1 MIAILIV
8 PAALRA
14 EKPAK
19 PYNVRTTGVGA
30 SVTVPVVTVDPDGT
44 INTCGNCFTISVEQD
59 TDEAGVITTTMDLFL
74 QGYGTQI
81 NFSGSNPYLFV
92 TVPSKDSLSLSF
104 YPYLLTDAYGSPA
117 CSGSLCGTLFSL
129 SFTKNKA
136 YSFRREGSEHGV
148 CANGVR
154 IEDTFKQTFNGA
166 DVTGLLAGAPFFF
179 TAGQLSTFRGDPA
192 LSKDAG
198 ATPCVL
204 P

>member
-1 MIAILIV
+1 MMRKVFSALVMIAILIV

-19 PYNVRTTGVGA
+19 PYNVRMTGVGA
-30 SVTVPVVTVDPDGT
+30 AFTAD
-44 INTCGNCFTISVEQD
+44 CGQCFSISVEQA
-59 TDEAGVITTTMDLFL
+59 TDEAGVITTTMDLSFQTADRQIVFNGSIPNFL
-74 QGYGTQI
+74 VI
-81 NFSGSNPYLFV
+81 
-92 TVPSKDSLSLSF
+92 PSKDALSLFVSF
-104 YPYLLTDAYGSPA
+104 YYLPGA
-117 CSGSLCGTLFSL
+117 CIWGVCNDFSL
-129 SFTKNKA
+129 TFTKNKT

-166 DVTGLLAGAPFFF
+166 DVTGVVPGASFFS